1 MNDILMSALIQISFV
16 LMVAWIFYLVFC
28 RKKNVFFNWIGL
40 YLPKSINWVKSS
52 VIIFI
57 VALFIMVGPL
67 ILFQYLGYITPEM
80 TFDKTVTGQGLS
92 INIIIIILIKAVFQT
107 ALSEEILF
115 RGVIGKSIGNKFG
128 YKTGNIVQAIIFSL
142 PHGLPFMIVYNE
154 YVVGITLLVTAGIVG
169 YLEFWLNEKKGHGSL
184 VPSII
189 LHSTMNILSFT
200 SKALI

>member
-16 LMVAWIFYLVFC
+16 LMISWIFYVVFC

-52 VIIFI
+52 VMVFI
-57 VALFIMVGPL
+57 LALIIMVGPL

-115 RGVIGKSIGNKFG
+115 RGLIGKRIGNKFG
-128 YKTGNIVQAIIFSL
+128 YKAGNIVQAVIFGL
-142 PHGLPFMIVYNE
+142 PHGLPFIIVYNE
-154 YVVGITLLVTAGIVG
+154 YVVGITLIVTAGIVG
-169 YLEFWLNEKKGHGSL
+169 YLEYWLNEKKGEGSL
-184 VPSII
+184 VPGII